1 MLLSKYKNEVR
12 IIDMDAI
19 TVKDIIFILLA
30 VAGLTGVS
38 IYSVYKAM
46 MKAVAGAVAEKTM
59 LLAKELH
66 YRTMATTKAHVGY
79 VYWNNY
85 MKTKDRKDLDGAI
98 DLSERAYVDY
108 ASQLNEQEPDNEEL
122 ICWIKNNLA
131 YYLAERQNLK
141 AALPGDDVLAQQF
154 AKYAYDRISKYPK
167 DRGTYTDTY
176 RFVQKQFP

>member
-1 MLLSKYKNEVR
+1 MEYE
-12 IIDMDAI
+12 II
-19 TVKDIIFILLA
+19 KDIILISLA

-38 IYSVYKAM
+38 LYSIYKLM
-46 MKAVAGAVAEKTM
+46 LKAVANAVAEKTM

-98 DLSERAYVDY
+98 DISERAYEDY

-131 YYLAERQNLK
+131 YYLAERQKLK

-154 AKYAYDRISKYPK
+154 AKYVHDRIYKYPK
-167 DRGTYTDTY
+167 ERGTYTDTY